1 MLRKKR
7 GEMMKLTPL
16 DEVLLLDSEKVPIC
30 NILVGFEKITDI
42 TEFLYKIYRTIE
54 RFRTFEVAIVHVCNE
69 LYVAF
74 GERLLFQKKIVYS
87 LKDAGIDAEFIS
99 FDFTEIF
106 YDEDSK
112 KLVLIHHDSEKRIL
126 AEQRI
131 KNAILPRWKIVEE
144 AKKEGENNEGTES

>member
-1 MLRKKR
+1 MRLK
-7 GEMMKLTPL
+7 PL

-30 NILVGFEKITDI
+30 NILVGFERITDI
-42 TEFLYKIYRTIE
+42 TDFLYKIYRTIE

-87 LKDAGIDAEFIS
+87 LKELEVDAEFLS
-99 FDFTEIF
+99 FDFTEVF

-112 KLVLIHHDSEKRIL
+112 KVVLVHHDAEKRNL

-131 KNAILPRWKIVEE
+131 KNALILRWRLVEN
-144 AKKEGENNEGTES
+144 AKKKKEGESNESNQD